1 MDPLTISIIIG
12 LIVSFLA
19 KKKGASTAEAALAG
33 VAAGAGTYYVTTET
47 DWGKSLI
54 GNVDKP
60 WVQAT
65 SANGTPMVG
74 PDGKPVMIP
83 PGSVPLLD
91 AAGNVVKDASGN
103 WWKTAVGGATD
114 VLTSWGPAGT
124 AGVIG
129 TVAVATD
136 SNLKKYLPFAIGAVL
151 LLLVMR

>member
-12 LIVSFLA
+12 LITAFIA

-33 VAAGAGTYYVTTET
+33 AALGAGTYYVTTET

-91 AAGNVVKDASGN
+91 ATGNIVKDAAGN
-103 WWKTAVGGATD
+103 WWTTAVGGVKD

-124 AGVIG
+124 AGVVG
-129 TVAVATD
+129 TVAVATN
-136 SNLKKYLPFAIGAVL
+136 SGLKKYLPLAALALGLF
-151 LLLVMR
+151 LLVR

>member
-1 MDPLTISIIIG
+1 MDPLTISIIIA
-12 LIVSFLA
+12 LITAFIA

-33 VAAGAGTYYVTTET
+33 AAVGAGTYYVTTET
-47 DWGKSLI
+47 DWGKALI

-65 SANGTPMVG
+65 TAAGTPMVG

-83 PGSVPLLD
+83 PGTTPLVD
-91 AAGNVVKDASGN
+91 AAGNITKDASGN
-103 WWKTAVGGATD
+103 WWKTAVGGVTD

-129 TVAVATD
+129 TVAVASD
-136 SNLKKYLPFAIGAVL
+136 PGLRKYLPLALAAVVVL
-151 LLLVMR
+151 LIMK